1 MDALISQSPI
11 LILLA
16 FVVITFLQSGIDKVL
31 DWKGNLSWLTGH
43 FAKTAFGGLV
53 PFLLAVITIMEL
65 ASGVLALAGIMEI
78 LLSGVYTFAF
88 LGALGA
94 ATSLLF
100 LLLGQRVA
108 KDYEGARTI
117 VVYLI
122 PTVILLVLIAA

>member
-43 FAKTAFGGLV
+43 FAKTAFGGIV

-65 ASGVLALAGIMEI
+65 ASGVLALAGIIEI

>member
-43 FAKTAFGGLV
+43 FAKTAFGGIV

-65 ASGVLALAGIMEI
+65 ASGVLALAGIIEI
-78 LLSGVYTFAF
+78 LLSGAYTFAF